1 MKKLIFILFLF
12 VFASSAS
19 ATLYKWVDE
28 RGVVNFADDLDKVPP
43 IYRNS
48 IEELKA
54 PKMPTQPF
62 FQVPP
67 EKTVVNTQSG
77 KASTQAPPI
86 AQTLIREGDFAM
98 KLVNRLQLGTAQN
111 EAEAESTL
119 ASSGIAPKNG
129 WIADYPVTPDI
140 IGELQK
146 AISDAADSGRLA
158 IAKDEAMKTFQDL
171 TAEAGLSVTGSAQDE
186 YAGNEPPSSYGDYS
200 NPDVI
205 DNYYHNEGPPI
216 VTYYPPPSD
225 YYYMYAWVPYPFWC
239 SGFWFP
245 GFFVLH
251 DFDKI
256 VVINHRHHRFT
267 NHFFHP
273 RWRSTVTIDPGRRG
287 TERPFRA
294 TSDNPR
300 TRGYSSPEART
311 GASSIFERS
320 RDRTRTGGAA
330 VVRPD
335 RGPND
340 KGPSSRP
347 ISNTPALRG
356 RSSDQTRPPT
366 SERRMSRPPGESNL
380 GGSGAPRS
388 PRDMPGRTYAPPP
401 NIDRRSGMNSPR
413 PSSGEVR
420 SFSPPAQGSPRSSN
434 TPPVGGGASLGIP
447 QSGGRNGGS
456 GARF

>member
-1 MKKLIFILFLF
+1 MKKLIFVLFLF

-43 IYRNS
+43 VYRNS
-48 IEELKA
+48 VEELKA

-98 KLVNRLQLGTAQN
+98 KLVDQLKLGTAQN

-146 AISDAADSGRLA
+146 AINDAADSGRLA
-158 IAKDEAMKTFQDL
+158 IAKNEAMKTFQDL
-171 TAEAGLSVTGSAQDE
+171 TGEAGLSVAASAQDE
-186 YAGNEPPSSYGDYS
+186 YSENEPPSSYDDYS
-200 NPDVI
+200 NPDAI
-205 DNYYHNEGPPI
+205 DNYYDNEGPPI
-216 VTYYPPPSD
+216 VTYYPPPWD
-225 YYYMYAWVPYPFWC
+225 YDYMYAWVPYPFWC

-256 VVINHRHHRFT
+256 IAINHRHHRFT

-273 RWRSTVTIDPGRRG
+273 RWRRTVTIDPARRG
-287 TERPFRA
+287 TERPFRPLRIILVPA
-294 TSDNPR
+294 GIAPQRREPVLPPSSSEAANGQERAVPR
-300 TRGYSSPEART
+300 WCGPI
-311 GASSIFERS
+311 GAQTTESHL
-320 RDRTRTGGAA
+320 RDQSVTPQPSEVGAA
-330 VVRPD
+330 IKQD
-335 RGPND
+335 LEH
-340 KGPSSRP
+340 PS
-347 ISNTPALRG
+347 AG
-356 RSSDQTRPPT
+356 
-366 SERRMSRPPGESNL
+366 
-380 GGSGAPRS
+380 
-388 PRDMPGRTYAPPP
+388 
-401 NIDRRSGMNSPR
+401 
-413 PSSGEVR
+413 
-420 SFSPPAQGSPRSSN
+420 
-434 TPPVGGGASLGIP
+434 
-447 QSGGRNGGS
+447 
-456 GARF
+456 